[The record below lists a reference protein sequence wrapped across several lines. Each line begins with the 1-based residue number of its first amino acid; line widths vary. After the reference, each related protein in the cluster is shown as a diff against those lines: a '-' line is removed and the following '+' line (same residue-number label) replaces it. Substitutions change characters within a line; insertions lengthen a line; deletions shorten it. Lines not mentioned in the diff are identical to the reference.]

1 MSVGICSLFESSSH
15 VGELYAQVA
24 KFRGLCGP
32 IKATRQGEYGLY
44 ADLDDIWDVIRQPLS
59 ECGLAVM
66 QPLVGFGDGGLAV
79 VTVLAHSEQ
88 WVRTTVPLARG
99 RGPQDVAADSTYW
112 ERQSLLKILCL
123 AVKADEADDDGT
135 QSQTAWIK
143 SLSSEEKATYE
154 QAKRALANADDEQ
167 RGKYLIALKKRVKE
181 GKMSQETLDH
191 LVGKQEEEA
200 KDAK

>member
-44 ADLDDIWDVIRQPLS
+44 ADLDDIWEVIRQPLS

-66 QPLVGFGDGGLAV
+66 QPIVGFGDGGLAV
-79 VTVLAHSEQ
+79 VTVLAHNEQ

-123 AVKADEADDDGT
+123 AVQADEADDDGK
-135 QSQTAWIK
+135 QSQAAWLR

-154 QAKRALANADDEQ
+154 QAKRALANADEEQ
-167 RGKYLIALKKRVKE
+167 RNKYVIALKKRVKQ
-181 GKMSQETLDH
+181 GKLSQETLDH
-191 LVGKQEEEA
+191 LIGKQEAEVA
-200 KDAK
+200 HA